1 MEERQPDNYEIAAAM
16 GFAIFVGFIVG
27 LVIGILVL

>member
-16 GFAIFVGFIVG
+16 GFAVFTGFVVG
-27 LVIGILVL
+27 LVIGLVI